1 MQTKSLIKRLKLKQ
15 TWPLHLMVIPAL
27 ILLIIFCYLPMVGL
41 VISFQHYIP
50 TKGFFGSNWVG
61 FDNYK
66 YLFSIRDFKLILRN
80 TVVISVGKI
89 FGGMLFSVFFAVSL
103 SELKSKFVQRSSQIM
118 VFFPYFLSWVILGG
132 IFIDILSVNG
142 SINKILATLG
152 LEPIFFLGNE
162 KWFVVILIITDI
174 WKGFGYTS
182 IIYYSSILNIDKGLY
197 EAATID
203 GASRMQRIFRITIP
217 SILPIIMVMALLSLG
232 GVLNAGFDQIFN
244 MYNPL
249 VYNTSDILDTYIYR
263 VGIGTGQFSLATAM
277 GLFKSLVGMILI
289 AFSYYAADKFANY
302 RII

>member
-1 MQTKSLIKRLKLKQ
+1 MFSTFSKRLKLKR
-15 TWPLHLMVIPAL
+15 TWPLHVMIIPAL

-50 TKGFFGSNWVG
+50 TKGFFGSKWVG
-61 FDNYK
+61 LANYE

-89 FGGMLFSVFFAVSL
+89 LGGMLFSIFFAVSL
-103 SELKSKFVQRSSQIM
+103 SELRCKSVQRFSQTV

-132 IFIDILSVNG
+132 IFIDVLSINCSVNQ
-142 SINKILATLG
+142 ILTKIG
-152 LEPIFFLGNE
+152 IDPIFFLGNE
-162 KWFVVILIITDI
+162 KWFVVILIVTDV

-203 GASRMQRIFRITIP
+203 GASRIQRIFCITIP
-217 SILPIIMVMALLSLG
+217 SIAPIIMVMALLSLG